1 MLIVKY
7 LMLQDK
13 GSFWWHNVMKYCDLF
28 RGVTTCKIE
37 NGTTVLFWNDS
48 VIQDRFCRLYTYAR
62 NKSISVAKFLSEDNM
77 LCHFHLPLSV
87 QAYQELMQLQEL
99 IQQLQLP
106 QDTDK
111 DSWQLPMGK
120 CNIHL
125 AKAISLCLQKL

>member
-48 VIQDRFCRLYTYAR
+48 VIQDRFCRLYT
-62 NKSISVAKFLSEDNM
+62 
-77 LCHFHLPLSV
+77 
-87 QAYQELMQLQEL
+87 
-99 IQQLQLP
+99 
-106 QDTDK
+106 
-111 DSWQLPMGK
+111 
-120 CNIHL
+120 
-125 AKAISLCLQKL
+125 